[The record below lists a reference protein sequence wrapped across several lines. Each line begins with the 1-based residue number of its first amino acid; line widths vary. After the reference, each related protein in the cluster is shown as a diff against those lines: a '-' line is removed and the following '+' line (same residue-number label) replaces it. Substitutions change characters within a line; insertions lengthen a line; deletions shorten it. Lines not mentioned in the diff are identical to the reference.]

1 MTRPKARTAQP
12 AARTATPAAR
22 SLWLTGKIR
31 LTPAPATV
39 PATPAA
45 APASAARPVP
55 RTAPGPRIRRAART
69 SGTATTVWPT
79 VLPRASAAT
88 TRRGG
93 TTSASTA
100 STAITTSQLPA
111 TATAA
116 TLSRPSAIMTR
127 DMFAMTPNPT
137 RPGANRASAAI
148 RSGTWSGCRAR
159 TCAAGT
165 AMAAVAAAPSQDTSS
180 TARVDPAQ
188 VWSNTRPCRADST
201 GNALIATE
209 SASTPLTELNTC
221 QP

>member
-1 MTRPKARTAQP
+1 MATPPASSLWLVGSARL
-12 AARTATPAAR
+12 TATPATA
-22 SLWLTGKIR
+22 
-31 LTPAPATV
+31 

-55 RTAPGPRIRRAART
+55 RTASGPRIRRAAST
-69 SGTATTVWPT
+69 SGMATTVWPM

-93 TTSASTA
+93 TIWASTA
-100 STAITTSQLPA
+100 SAAITTSQLPA
-111 TATAA
+111 TPTAA
-116 TLSRPSAIMTR
+116 TLSRPSAIITR

-148 RSGTWSGCRAR
+148 SSGTCSGCLAR
-159 TCAAGT
+159 TWEAGT
-165 AMAAVAAAPSQDTSS
+165 VMAAVTAAPSQATSS

-188 VWSNTRPCRADST
+188 VRSNTSPSRADST
-201 GNALIATE
+201 GNALTATD
-209 SASTPLTELNTC
+209 SASTPFTELNTC